1 MILFTIG
8 YEKLDQK
15 QFMAHLSSHGVEV
28 VADIRKLPVSRKK
41 GFSKTALRET
51 LSCEGIDYLN
61 YQPLG
66 APKELR
72 DELYK
77 SGNYDRFFR
86 KYEKNISDKTDYLA
100 EILSLINSG
109 RNVALLCF
117 ERNPQECH
125 RKVVAEE
132 IRKLDGNGL
141 KVEHIIPNLP
151 E

>member
-8 YEKLDQK
+8 YEKLGQK
-15 QFMAHLSSHGVEV
+15 QFMAYLSNHGVEV

-41 GFSKTALRET
+41 GFSKTVLKET
-51 LSCEGIDYLN
+51 LSRNGIDYRN

-77 SGNYDRFFR
+77 SGNYDLFFR
-86 KYEKNISDKTDYLA
+86 KYQNNISDKVNHLV
-100 EILSLINSG
+100 EILSLINRGS
-109 RNVALLCF
+109 NVALLCF
-117 ERNPQECH
+117 ERNPQKCH

-141 KVEHIIPNLP
+141 EIEHIVPNLA